1 MILIWYIIDINR
13 YNRLYIIYT
22 YNITYVIT
30 LYIQNNISHVYIYI
44 YSIYQYIVYISRSTH
59 VMYLDPALWADFRR
73 SGAGTFLVD
82 IPGIPGPS
90 FAREVS
96 T

>member
-1 MILIWYIIDINR
+1 MILIWYIIDITR

-30 LYIQNNISHVYIYI
+30 LYIQNNISHIYI
-44 YSIYQYIVYISRSTH
+44 QYIVYISRSTH

-90 FAREVS
+90 FARAVS